1 MISKCG
7 FRFLV
12 AAFAAVAL
20 LAFAQPALA
29 QSYCDSFE
37 GTTFNSWWQVV
48 NAPTLSTAQFHTGS
62 RSLQSVPN
70 SAESLAHTF
79 SGPVRGD
86 FSVWVYDDPNTVAS
100 THYVYQGLR
109 FSDVPPGESES
120 AFATIEL
127 STGAYMAFGNPG
139 GVMSECNLGPRA
151 SSAEWRKLRA
161 IIGDAGIT
169 FQVENGGGVLNA
181 CTQPFTA
188 ALKSVVVEGD
198 NEQSGSSAAPYF
210 YMDDFSYT
218 APGDTACATAY
229 TVSLLYD
236 PLKAAKSGST
246 VPIKLQLR
254 SGAVNVSAPSL
265 VVHAVA
271 VLKMDSTVPG
281 QVDDAGNANPDFDFR
296 YDPTLGGTGG
306 YIFNLKTTGLT
317 TGTYHLKFT
326 VNGLGDYT
334 ANFAVK

>member
-12 AAFAAVAL
+12 AALAAVAL

-29 QSYCDSFE
+29 QSYSDSFE
-37 GTTFNSWWQVV
+37 GTTINSWWQVKYGAV
-48 NAPTLSTAQFHTGS
+48 SLSTAQFHTGS
-62 RSLQSVPN
+62 QSLQSVPD
-70 SAESLAHTF
+70 SYGALGHTF

-86 FSVWVYDDPNTVAS
+86 FSVWVYDDPSTVAT

-109 FSDVPPGESES
+109 FEGGPIDAPS
-120 AFATIEL
+120 AWAYIEL
-127 STGAYMAFGNPG
+127 WTSAYQAYGSADGSTTTLHCDLG
-139 GVMSECNLGPRA
+139 GRA

-169 FQVENGGGVLNA
+169 FQVENASGVLNA

-188 ALKSVVVEGD
+188 ALTYVAVGGD
-198 NEQSGSSAAPYF
+198 NEQSSGSTPYF
-210 YMDDFSYT
+210 YVDDFSYT
-218 APGDTACATAY
+218 PPGVNY

-246 VPIKLQLR
+246 VPIKLQLLR
-254 SGAVNVSAPSL
+254 GAVNASAPSL

-271 VLKMDSTVPG
+271 VLKMDSSVPG
-281 QVDDAGNANPDFDFR
+281 QVDDPGNANPDFDFR

-317 TGTYHLKFT
+317 TGTYHLKFS

-334 ANFAVK
+334 APFAVK

>member
-12 AAFAAVAL
+12 AALAAVAL

-29 QSYCDSFE
+29 QSYSDSFE

-48 NAPTLSTAQFHTGS
+48 HAPSLSTAQFHTGS
-62 RSLQSVPN
+62 QSLQSVPDSYN
-70 SAESLAHTF
+70 ALGHTF

-86 FSVWVYDDPNTVAS
+86 FSVWVYDDPNTAPS
-100 THYVYQGLR
+100 THYVYEGLR
-109 FSDVPPGESES
+109 FADVPSGEPES
-120 AFATIEL
+120 ASAKIEL
-127 STGAYMAFGNPG
+127 GTYGYEAWGSPDG
-139 GVMSECNLGPRA
+139 GVTSISCDLGPRA

-161 IIGDAGIT
+161 IVGDAGIT
-169 FQVENGGGVLNA
+169 FQVENASGVLNA
-181 CTQPFTA
+181 CTRPFLA
-188 ALKSVVVEGD
+188 ALTNLELEND
-198 NEQSGSSAAPYF
+198 NEQSSRPPIPYF

-218 APGDTACATAY
+218 APATAY

-246 VPIKLQLR
+246 VPIKLQLLR
-254 SGAVNVSAPSL
+254 GAVNVSAPSL

-271 VLKMDSTVPG
+271 VLKMDSSVPG
-281 QVDDAGNANPDFDFR
+281 QVDDPGNANPDFDFR

-317 TGTYHLKFT
+317 TGTYHLKFS

-334 ANFAVK
+334 APFAVK